1 MHTFPRPQ
9 ETHLSVERERVDGTC
24 PACGARAL
32 ASYRV
37 LGEGGLWDVVKCRE
51 CLNSVS
57 RERAPR
63 LGSLT
68 PLGLTI
74 RSGAGAPHVGRGGGP
89 RGRSL

>member
-9 ETHLSVERERVDGTC
+9 QTHLVAEREPAAGAC
-24 PACGARAL
+24 PECGAQAL
-32 ASYRV
+32 AAYRI
-37 LGEGGLWDVVKCRE
+37 LGEGGLWDVVKCQE
-51 CLNSVS
+51 CLASVT

-74 RSGAGAPHVGRGGGP
+74 R
-89 RGRSL
+89 

>member
-9 ETHLSVERERVDGTC
+9 EPHLSVEREPVAGSC
-24 PACGARAL
+24 PACGAQAL
-32 ASYRV
+32 AAYRV
-37 LGEGGLWDVVKCRE
+37 LGEGGLWDVVKCQQ
-51 CLNSVS
+51 CLTSVA

-74 RSGAGAPHVGRGGGP
+74 G
-89 RGRSL
+89 

>member
-1 MHTFPRPQ
+1 MHTFPRPEQ
-9 ETHLSVERERVDGTC
+9 THLTVEREPVEGVC

-37 LGEGGLWDVVKCRE
+37 LGEGGLWDVVKCQE
-51 CLNSVS
+51 CLTSVS

-74 RSGAGAPHVGRGGGP
+74 R
-89 RGRSL
+89 

>member
-9 ETHLSVERERVDGTC
+9 QTHLSVEREPAEGAC
-24 PACGARAL
+24 PTCGAQAL

-37 LGEGGLWDVVKCRE
+37 LGEGGLWDVVKCQE
-51 CLNSVS
+51 CLTSAS

-63 LGSLT
+63 LGSLI

-74 RSGAGAPHVGRGGGP
+74 R
-89 RGRSL
+89 

>member
-1 MHTFPRPQ
+1 MHTFPRPEQ
-9 ETHLSVERERVDGTC
+9 THLTVEREPVEGVC
-24 PACGARAL
+24 PACGAGAL

-37 LGEGGLWDVVKCRE
+37 LGEGGLWDVVKCQE
-51 CLNSVS
+51 CLTSVS

-74 RSGAGAPHVGRGGGP
+74 R
-89 RGRSL
+89 

>member
-1 MHTFPRPQ
+1 MHSFPRP
-9 ETHLSVERERVDGTC
+9 EEPHLTARREPVEGSC
-24 PACGARAL
+24 HACGAQHL

-37 LGEGGLWDVVKCRE
+37 LSEGGLWDVIKCRE
-51 CLNSVS
+51 CLVSVS

-74 RSGAGAPHVGRGGGP
+74 R
-89 RGRSL
+89 

>member
-1 MHTFPRPQ
+1 MHTVPRPEQ
-9 ETHLSVERERVDGTC
+9 THLSVEREPVAGAC
-24 PACGARAL
+24 PACGAQAL

-37 LGEGGLWDVVKCRE
+37 LGEGGLWDVVKCQE
-51 CLNSVS
+51 CLTSVS

-74 RSGAGAPHVGRGGGP
+74 G
-89 RGRSL
+89 

>member
-1 MHTFPRPQ
+1 MHTFPRPEQ
-9 ETHLSVERERVDGTC
+9 THLTVERAPAEGAC
-24 PACGARAL
+24 PACGAKAL

-37 LGEGGLWDVVKCRE
+37 LGEGGLWEVVKCQE
-51 CLNSVS
+51 CRTSAS

-74 RSGAGAPHVGRGGGP
+74 G
-89 RGRSL
+89 

>member
-9 ETHLSVERERVDGTC
+9 ETHLSVERRPVEGSC
-24 PACGARAL
+24 PACGADAL

-37 LGEGGLWDVVKCRE
+37 LGEGGLWDVVKCQE
-51 CLNSVS
+51 CLTSVS

-74 RSGAGAPHVGRGGGP
+74 QAAGP
-89 RGRSL
+89 RGGSQ

>member
-9 ETHLSVERERVDGTC
+9 EPHLSVERVAVDGAC
-24 PACGARAL
+24 PASGAQAL

-37 LGEGGLWDVVKCRE
+37 LGEGGLWDVVKCQE
-51 CLNSVS
+51 CLSSLS

-74 RSGAGAPHVGRGGGP
+74 R
-89 RGRSL
+89 

>member
-9 ETHLSVERERVDGTC
+9 QTHLTVERVAVDGAC
-24 PACGARAL
+24 PACGAQAL

-37 LGEGGLWDVVKCRE
+37 LGEGGLWDVVKCQE
-51 CLNSVS
+51 CLTSAS

-74 RSGAGAPHVGRGGGP
+74 G
-89 RGRSL
+89 